1 MNLPSPTLVLLTLL
15 LVCGC
20 SRHPAGPPAGGYPGY
35 ADADPVTL
43 ASSAAGR
50 IARIYVQRG
59 ERVAAGAPLFA
70 LEGQAPRTAPA
81 ELDVADVMAHEG
93 ETVKPAQPV
102 LALLAPD
109 QLRARFFVS
118 DEQAAA
124 LAPGRPVVLACAA
137 CGTGLAATISFVAR
151 QAEPGRAGPAFMVE
165 ARPDRATL
173 RSGSGRAALG
183 QVASGLHAGQPLTVR
198 LAR

>member
-1 MNLPSPTLVLLTLL
+1 MNLPSPTLVLLTLF
-15 LVCGC
+15 LVSGC
-20 SRHPAGPPAGGYPGY
+20 NRHPAALPADQYAGY

-81 ELDVADVMAHEG
+81 ELDVADVMAREG

-102 LALLAPD
+102 LALLAPG
-109 QLRARFFVS
+109 QVRARFFVS

-124 LAPGRPVVLACAA
+124 LAPGRPVVLDCAA
-137 CGTGLAATISFVAR
+137 CGAGLAATISYVAR
-151 QAEPGRAGPAFMVE
+151 QAEPGRTAPAFMVE
-165 ARPDRATL
+165 AMP
-173 RSGSGRAALG
+173 GRNAP
-183 QVASGLHAGQPLTVR
+183 SLHAGQPLTVR
-198 LAR
+198 LVR

>member
-15 LVCGC
+15 LVSGCGQR
-20 SRHPAGPPAGGYPGY
+20 STGAPADGYPGY

-70 LEGQAPRTAPA
+70 LEGQAPHTAPA
-81 ELDVADVMAHEG
+81 ELDVADVMAREG
-93 ETVKPAQPV
+93 ELVKPAQQV
-102 LALLAPD
+102 LALLAPG

-118 DEQAAA
+118 AEQAAA
-124 LAPGRPVVLACAA
+124 LAPGRPVRIACAG
-137 CGTGLAATISFVAR
+137 CGAGMAATISFVASA
-151 QAEPGRAGPAFMVE
+151 AEPGRDAPAFMVE
-165 ARPDRATL
+165 ARPDQ
-173 RSGSGRAALG
+173 G
-183 QVASGLHAGQPLTVR
+183 ASSLHAGQRLTVKPLR
-198 LAR
+198 